1 MNIQRYMGFRLCGLL
16 FFFTCLVMGMASACK
31 LYTEFADAVCWI
43 IIDNEQDIFVQFVN
57 GINMA
62 DGARYL
68 LLHYIDDFFG
78 GAPAQDRKCSP
89 PCQILIYLGYVFD
102 LTTGCLGIP
111 RDRLTRYIQNAAT
124 VRDVF

>member
-1 MNIQRYMGFRLCGLL
+1 
-16 FFFTCLVMGMASACK
+16 
-31 LYTEFADAVCWI
+31 
-43 IIDNEQDIFVQFVN
+43 
-57 GINMA
+57 MA

-78 GAPAQDRKCSP
+78 GAPTYKQAIKQFNRVKKWWRILGIPAQDRKCTP

-111 RDRLTRYIQNAAT
+111 RDRLQRYIQNAAT
-124 VRDVF
+124 VRDVFRRNSTIKV